1 MKNIPAQYLDRLDKN
16 LYEQY
21 SNLQSNKENVKKE
34 LENLYQYVAELNYD
48 SKNNDAKYNQ
58 LQKQLHQLV
67 IDVEDYTEVEL
78 DEKLATIASEQQ
90 IIRANNNEILE
101 NHQTKLKEIEKWE
114 IKLENCNDEIKELQ
128 EKLKAS
134 IKK

>member
-21 SNLQSNKENVKKE
+21 SNLKSNKENVKKE